1 MVQNLNILSFA
12 SYGNLL
18 TERPGGV
25 GLPKGPH
32 WEERLLTATAQET
45 YQYLSS
51 DSVYLDYES
60 GMSILAVAK
69 EGEEFQYFY
78 LDKPVCVYPG
88 VRFAIAPYQ
97 DSCTVHMMARR
108 TSWPQAEPLTV
119 SVRELALSRRLQV
132 ERVYTFFYHEKERG
146 FFFRGEEHS
155 MLELTYVDK
164 GSIHSV
170 AGGQDLVLT
179 QGDMAIYGPNQWHM
193 QYADPDCA
201 PSYITIT
208 FDLEGDSLE
217 RLLNRKFRT
226 PQKAVLL
233 LQQMLRE
240 RDREDRYTG
249 DMLISLLGQLLLTVL
264 REAEGSARL
273 PLRTANAINN
283 ENEVVGHAQRFI
295 GQNVRMKLSVP
306 MVAREVGVS
315 PSYLTALFHKNLQI
329 SPVQTA
335 PQPDGGHR
343 LSGQRLPD
351 PGGNPWVR
359 CLRGGDLQRRKAA
372 DGVQACHLHRG
383 PRAAAVLGG
392 GSAAINPG
400 RLPAGGPGTREERM
414 YP

>member
-12 SYGNLL
+12 SFGSLPA
-18 TERPGGV
+18 ERPGGV

-32 WEERLLTATAQET
+32 WEERVLTATSQEI
-45 YQYLSS
+45 YQYRSN
-51 DSVYLDYES
+51 DSVYLDYAL

-69 EGEEFQYFY
+69 EGEEFRYFY
-78 LDKPVCVYPG
+78 LDKPVCIHPG

-97 DSCTVHMMARR
+97 DSCTVRMMARS
-108 TSWPQAEPLTV
+108 TGWPQAEPLTV

-170 AGGQDLVLT
+170 AGGQDLMLA

-240 RDREDRYTG
+240 RDQEDRYTG

-295 GQNVRMKLSVP
+295 GQNIRLKLSVP

-329 SPVQTA
+329 SPGEYIRRA
-335 PQPDGGHR
+335 K
-343 LSGQRLPD
+343 
-351 PGGNPWVR
+351 
-359 CLRGGDLQRRKAA
+359 LQESKLMIREGKMNFTEIA
-372 DGVQACHLHRG
+372 Q
-383 PRAAAVLGG
+383 VLQYSTVHHFSRQFKEKFGITPTEYAR
-392 GSAAINPG
+392 SI
-400 RLPAGGPGTREERM
+400 R
-414 YP
+414 

>member
-12 SYGNLL
+12 PYGKLL
-18 TERPGGV
+18 AERSDSA
-25 GLPKGPH
+25 GLPQGEQ
-32 WEERLLTATAQET
+32 WEERLLAATTQET
-45 YQYLSS
+45 YQYLPTEP
-51 DSVYLDYES
+51 VYLDYET

-69 EGEEFQYFY
+69 GREEFQYFY
-78 LDKPVCVYPG
+78 LDKPVCIDPG
-88 VRFAIAPYQ
+88 VRFAVAPYQ
-97 DSCTVHMMARR
+97 SSCTVRMTACR
-108 TSWPQAEPLTV
+108 SGWPKAEPLAV
-119 SVRELALSRRLQV
+119 SVGDLALCRAVQV

-170 AGGQDLVLT
+170 AGGQDLVLE

-193 QYADPDCA
+193 QYADRDCA

-240 RDREDRYTG
+240 RDQEDVYTG

-264 REAEGSARL
+264 REAEGPAHA
-273 PLRTANAINN
+273 PLRTANAIHS

-295 GQNVRMKLSVP
+295 GQNVRQKLSVP

-329 SPVQTA
+329 SPGEYIRRA
-335 PQPDGGHR
+335 K
-343 LSGQRLPD
+343 
-351 PGGNPWVR
+351 
-359 CLRGGDLQRRKAA
+359 LQESKLMIREGKMNFTEIA
-372 DGVQACHLHRG
+372 Q
-383 PRAAAVLGG
+383 VLQYSTVHHFSRQFKEKFGITPTEYAR
-392 GSAAINPG
+392 SI
-400 RLPAGGPGTREERM
+400 R
-414 YP
+414 